1 MPELP
6 RDDHELPIDPWTLE
20 GLLAD
25 QRPSVDAAAPPGT
38 SALADLVSAARLP
51 AHDSELVGE
60 DAAVAA
66 FVAARDS
73 AISSTRTRHR
83 RTSVL
88 STLIGSKLARAAA
101 AGVVTLGGVSAA
113 AFTGSLPDGAQALA
127 HQVIGAPAADDTDAA
142 AADSTDS
149 TDVAETPDDDAT
161 DTATDTAT
169 ETATETATAT
179 DEPTSSPSA
188 TPVGPNAT
196 GPAAFGLCTAYTA
209 QVRAGHT
216 PDASAPA
223 WRNLAQAAGGEAN
236 IASYCGT
243 VTAPGRSADH
253 PTGSP
258 TSNPGS
264 THKPT
269 KAPATHPT
277 GSPTSHPGATHEA
290 TDQPTDQPTD
300 QARPTDAGTRPA
312 R

>member
-25 QRPSVDAAAPPGT
+25 ERPSVDAAAPGT
-38 SALADLVSAARLP
+38 SALADLVAAARRP

-66 FVAARDS
+66 FVAARDG
-73 AISSTRTRHR
+73 ASSTRTRHR
-83 RTSVL
+83 RKSVL
-88 STLIGSKLARAAA
+88 STLIGSKLALAAA
-101 AGVVTLGGVSAA
+101 AGAVTLGGVSAA
-113 AFTGSLPDGAQALA
+113 AFTGSLPDAAQSFA
-127 HQVIGAPAADDTDAA
+127 HDVIGAPAAGDSDT
-142 AADSTDS
+142 ADSS
-149 TDVAETPDDDAT
+149 DVAETPDED
-161 DTATDTAT
+161 AT
-169 ETATETATAT
+169 ETATATQTATAT

-188 TPVGPNAT
+188 TPVGPDAT

-209 QVRAGHT
+209 QVRSGHT
-216 PDASAPA
+216 PDASSPA
-223 WRNLAQAAGGEAN
+223 FRNLATAAGGADN
-236 IASYCGT
+236 IAAYCGT
-243 VTAPGRSADH
+243 VTAPGKSGDR

-277 GSPTSHPGATHEA
+277 GSPTSHPGATDE
-290 TDQPTDQPTD
+290 PTDQPTD
-300 QARPTDAGTRPA
+300 QARPTDAGSRPA
-312 R
+312 H

>member
-25 QRPSVDAAAPPGT
+25 ERPAVDAAAPGT

-60 DAAVAA
+60 DAALAA
-66 FVAARDS
+66 FVAARDGALS
-73 AISSTRTRHR
+73 PTRTRHR

-88 STLIGSKLARAAA
+88 STLIGSKLALAAA
-101 AGVVTLGGVSAA
+101 AGAVTLGGVSAA

-127 HQVIGAPAADDTDAA
+127 HQVIGAPAADDTDS
-142 AADSTDS
+142 ADSTDS
-149 TDVAETPDDDAT
+149 TDSAQDDD
-161 DTATDTAT
+161 AT
-169 ETATETATAT
+169 ETATEAPSEAATAT

-188 TPVGPNAT
+188 TPVGPDAT

-223 WRNLAQAAGGEAN
+223 WRNLAQAAGGAAN
-236 IASYCGT
+236 IATYCGT
-243 VTAPGRSADH
+243 VALPGRSADH

-264 THKPT
+264 THRPT

-277 GSPTSHPGATHEA
+277 GSPTTHPGAN
-290 TDQPTDQPTD
+290 DGPTEPTD
-300 QARPTDAGTRPA
+300 QARRPTGAGTRPT